1 MFGQPCVIADC
12 GVVPEGTD
20 VNLTEDDGT
29 GDAYADWPE
38 DSDIDFTKV
47 CSGGGKPL
55 RIGILF
61 LLLVYCARNVRLNF
75 LHTTTVDASLDEIL

>member
-47 CSGGGKPL
+47 CPGGGNL
-55 RIGILF
+55 
-61 LLLVYCARNVRLNF
+61 
-75 LHTTTVDASLDEIL
+75 